1 MRVTVHESE
10 EEQKDAADGG
20 RERLEL
26 ISQHV
31 PEDSI
36 RHRDG

>member
-1 MRVTVHESE
+1 VHESE